1 MTACSGLFIFHFS
14 ILNMVRYL
22 LEHRIAVIMAFL
34 ALVIVGCVTYVT
46 LPVSLLPD
54 IDIPHITVQVTEENV
69 SARELENTVVAPLR
83 RQLMQTNGLA
93 ELKSE
98 TRDGS
103 AVISLTMDYGVN
115 TDLAFIEVNE
125 KIDGAMNSLPKDINR
140 PKAVKASAT
149 DIPVVYLQL
158 TSRNENGKRK
168 NENFL
173 ELSRIAENI
182 VRRRLEQQPEI
193 AMVDITGVPGQ
204 VLRITPDLNM
214 MAQTGLT
221 TEDIESA
228 LTANNVEPGSMTV
241 RDGYYEYNIH
251 VTNLLRTVEDVKGIR
266 IRKGDRLMTLGDF
279 ADVELTSKSPTGYS
293 THNGKRAVTLAI
305 IKHSEESM
313 DNMKKALHSTVDYFS
328 RQYPDIEF
336 TETRSQTELL
346 DFTISNLEQNLI
358 LGLILVFLVC
368 ILFMHSVRS
377 SLIIG
382 LSIIVGVILTFLLF
396 YLFHVSVN
404 IISMSGLILAVGM
417 MIDNSVIVTENITQY
432 RQRGD
437 ALMPACVKGTNEMIT
452 PMLSSSLTTV
462 AVFVPLVFMSGIAGA
477 IFSDQAFSITAGLT
491 ASYIVG
497 ITLLP
502 VLYFVIEKGKRKN
515 ENGCGNENG
524 KRKKENCDD
533 AESGKLRKSKIFISH
548 FSFFN
553 FYDRCFSFCFRHKYP
568 LIIATLLTV
577 PLCVLLFF
585 IMPQQRM
592 PDIDSNE
599 TLVRIDWNENINLD
613 ENRNRVTTIAD
624 SSAVATSAYIGPQDY
639 LLSSDIDLSSAEAE
653 IYFQTESPSGIEP
666 LQHRIRHLISA
677 KYPSATVSFSKTE
690 NVFEKIFSSDEA
702 NIEARVHS
710 GSGNSGSEGEYI
722 SHLKE
727 DLESIAG
734 STLDPIPMRSQIDIA
749 IDRDLLALYDVDYS
763 EVQTALQT
771 AFKGSEVST
780 LRSFQEY
787 TPIEIAGRT
796 TGIQE
801 VIGTLFVS
809 SRPDKNGNRT
819 GIPLRNLVK
828 TSRSSDLK
836 TIVAGEAGE
845 YVPIEINSTGGEE
858 KLMARIT
865 EKVREDGIHDV
876 DFAGSYFSNAR
887 MMKEL
892 IVILLV
898 SVMLMYFILCAQFG
912 SFLQPLI
919 VLLEIPVDTAFAL
932 ISLMIFGQSLNL
944 MSAIGIIVTCGI
956 VVNDSILK
964 LDAINEFRAAGMP
977 LMDAIHTAGHRRL
990 RAIIMTSLTTIIAM
1004 LPVLFTSD
1012 MGSELQRPLA
1022 IAMIGSMIVGT
1033 AVSIFIIPLFYW
1045 MIYRKN

>member
-1 MTACSGLFIFHFS
+1 MKPRSSLSGECRAESDEIGEIS
-14 ILNMVRYL
+14 MIRYL
-22 LEHRIAVIMAFL
+22 LHHRIAVIMAFL

-54 IDIPHITVQVTEENV
+54 IAIPHITVQVTEENV
-69 SARELENTVVAPLR
+69 SARELENTVIAPLR

-98 TRDGS
+98 TRDGN

-115 TDLAFIEVNE
+115 TDLAFIEANE
-125 KIDGAMNSLPKDINR
+125 KIDGAMNSMPKEINR

-158 TSRNENGKRK
+158 TSKNKHEDLKIENPSSVQDSQ
-168 NENFL
+168 FL

-204 VLRITPDLNM
+204 VLKITPDLNM

-221 TEDIESA
+221 IEDIESA

-251 VTNLLRTVEDVKGIR
+251 VTNLLRSVDDVKAIR

-279 ADVELTSKSPTGYS
+279 ADVEFTSKTPTGYS
-293 THNGKRAVTLAI
+293 THNGNRAVTLAI
-305 IKHSEESM
+305 IKHSDESM
-313 DNMKKALHSTVDYFS
+313 DRLKKALHSTVEYFS
-328 RQYPDIEF
+328 EQYPDIEF

-358 LGLILVFLVC
+358 LGLILVFIVC
-368 ILFMHSVRS
+368 ILFMHSLRS

-382 LSIIVGVILTFLLF
+382 VSIIVAVILTFLLL
-396 YLFHVSVN
+396 YLFHISVN

-417 MIDNSVIVTENITQY
+417 MIDNSVIVTENITQC

-437 ALMPACVKGTNEMIT
+437 TLMTACVKGTSEMIT

-462 AVFVPLVFMSGIAGA
+462 AVFLPLIFMSGIAGA
-477 IFSDQAFSITAGLT
+477 IFSDQAFSITAGLS

-502 VLYFVIEKGKRKN
+502 VLYYLIERLKIKDKRIN
-515 ENGCGNENG
+515 FEN
-524 KRKKENCDD
+524 KRITDC
-533 AESGKLRKSKIFISH
+533 
-548 FSFFN
+548 
-553 FYDRCFSFCFRHKYP
+553 YDRGMDLCFRHKW
-568 LIIATLLTV
+568 LMIFATLLTV
-577 PLCVLLFF
+577 PLCVVLFF

-592 PDIDSNE
+592 PDMDSNE
-599 TLVRIDWNENINLD
+599 TLVRIDWNEDISLD
-613 ENRNRVTTIAD
+613 ENKKRVAEMAD
-624 SSAVATSAYIGPQDY
+624 SSATATSAYIGPQDY

-653 IYFQTESPSGIEP
+653 IYFQTEYPSGIEP
-666 LQHRIRHLISA
+666 LQLRIKGLIST
-677 KYPSATVSFSKTE
+677 KYPTATVSFSKTE
-690 NVFEKIFSSDEA
+690 NVFEKIFSSSEA

-710 GSGNSGSEGEYI
+710 TSGNSASEADYMSRLRET
-722 SHLKE
+722 
-727 DLESIAG
+727 LESTTG
-734 STLDPIPMRSQIDIA
+734 YNLDPIPTRSQIDIA
-749 IDRDLLALYDVDYS
+749 IDRDLLALYNVDYS
-763 EVQTALQT
+763 EVQRALQT
-771 AFKGSEVST
+771 AFKGSGVST

-787 TPIEIAGRT
+787 TPIEIAGRE
-796 TGIQE
+796 TGVNEI
-801 VIGTLFVS
+801 ISTLFVS
-809 SRPDKNGNRT
+809 SRPDKEGKRT
-819 GIPLRNLVK
+819 EIPLRNLVK

-836 TIVAGEAGE
+836 TIVAGVGGK
-845 YVPIEINSTGGEE
+845 YVPVEFNNVGKEE
-858 KLMARIT
+858 TLMSSIAET
-865 EKVREDGIHDV
+865 VRRDGIHDV
-876 DFAGSYFSNAR
+876 DFAGSYFSNAK
-887 MMKEL
+887 MMREL

-898 SVMLMYFILCAQFG
+898 SVILMYFILCAQFG
-912 SFLQPLI
+912 SFMQPLI

-932 ISLMIFGQSLNL
+932 LTLMIFGQSLNL

-964 LDAINEFRAAGMP
+964 LDAINELRRAGMP
-977 LMDAIHTAGHRRL
+977 LKEAIHTAGNRRL
-990 RAIIMTSLTTIIAM
+990 RAIIMTSLTTIFAM

-1033 AVSIFIIPLFYW
+1033 IVSVFVIPLFYW
-1045 MIYRKN
+1045 LIYRKDEKK

>member
-1 MTACSGLFIFHFS
+1 
-14 ILNMVRYL
+14 MVKYL
-22 LEHRIAVIMAFL
+22 LKHRIAVIMAFL

-158 TSRNENGKRK
+158 TCKTDNLIENGELRM
-168 NENFL
+168 ENSSVENSQFSIL
-173 ELSRIAENI
+173 NSQFIELSRIAENI

-221 TEDIESA
+221 IEDIESA

-251 VTNLLRTVEDVKGIR
+251 VTNLLRTEDDVKGIR

-313 DNMKKALHSTVDYFS
+313 DNLKKALRSTVDYFS
-328 RQYPDIEF
+328 GQYPDIEF

-358 LGLILVFLVC
+358 LGLILVFIVC

-502 VLYFVIEKGKRKN
+502 VLYYIVAPRPPKGGEQMEAPQPTGGGEQIGDTRVQDTPFRGLGGLYN
-515 ENGCGNENG
+515 
-524 KRKKENCDD
+524 
-533 AESGKLRKSKIFISH
+533 L
-548 FSFFN
+548 
-553 FYDRCFSFCFRHKYP
+553 CFSFCFRHKWAF
-568 LIIATLLTV
+568 IFATLLTV
-577 PLCVLLFF
+577 PLCVVLFF

-599 TLVRIDWNENINLD
+599 TLVRIDWNENISLD
-613 ENRNRVTTIAD
+613 ENRNRVASIAD
-624 SSAVATSAYIGPQDY
+624 SSAIITSAYIGPQDY

-666 LQHRIRHLISA
+666 LQYRVKDLINA
-677 KYPSATVSFSKTE
+677 NYPSASVSFSKTE
-690 NVFEKIFSSDEA
+690 NVFEKIFSSREA

-710 GSGNSGSEGEYI
+710 TSGNAGSEADYLTGLRER
-722 SHLKE
+722 
-727 DLESIAG
+727 LETTTG
-734 STLDPIPMRSQIDIA
+734 CKLDPIPTRSQIDIA
-749 IDRDLLALYDVDYS
+749 IDRDLLALYNVDYS
-763 EVQTALQT
+763 EVQRVLRT

-787 TPIEIAGRT
+787 TPIEIAGRE
-796 TGIQE
+796 TGVGEI
-801 VIGTLFVS
+801 IGTLFVS
-809 SRPDKNGNRT
+809 SRPDKDGKRT
-819 GIPLRNLVK
+819 EIPLRNLVK

-845 YVPIEINSTGGEE
+845 YVPIEFNGKGNEE
-858 KLMARIT
+858 TLMSSVAET
-865 EKVREDGIHDV
+865 VREDGIHDV
-876 DFAGSYFSNAR
+876 DFAGSYFSNAK
-887 MMKEL
+887 MMREL
-892 IVILLV
+892 VVILLV

-932 ISLMIFGQSLNL
+932 LSLMIFGQSLNL

-964 LDAINEFRAAGMP
+964 LDAINELRKTGMP
-977 LMDAIHTAGHRRL
+977 LMEAIHTAGSRRL
-990 RAIIMTSLTTIIAM
+990 RAIIMTSLTTIFAM

-1045 MIYRKN
+1045 IIYRDN